1 MNTVVAHSDERPI
14 EIEFAPQGS
23 TGLPVEVL
31 RRSTLVERMASREIA
46 TRQRVGF
53 HQLLL
58 CTHGSGTHMV
68 DFEPV
73 AFEPGTM
80 LRIHPGQV
88 QRFLP
93 DEDFEARMVVW
104 PAESHHADPT
114 APAWYPGSAA
124 PTRWQLDARLRQDL
138 NAWID
143 DLEAEQMRFEN
154 TSIHR
159 SLLQSMLCSLLM
171 RLAIELPDAAPTGT
185 RLPQAYLDFRQIIET
200 SLYERP
206 TVVSLAHQLG
216 YSTRTLDRACQQASG
231 QTARDILD
239 DRLTLE
245 VRRLLTHTDRPFARI
260 GAELGF
266 TDPSNFSKFVKRN
279 LGQVP
284 TEIRSQS

>member
-1 MNTVVAHSDERPI
+1 MGVAHGDERPI
-14 EIEFAPQGS
+14 EIEFAPQGKP
-23 TGLPVEVL
+23 GLPVEVL
-31 RRSTLVERMASREIA
+31 RRSALVARMASREIA

-58 CTHGSGTHMV
+58 CTQGAGTHMV

-73 AFEPGTM
+73 VFEPGTM
-80 LRIHPGQV
+80 VRIHPGQV

-93 DEDFEARMVVW
+93 HEGFDARMVVW
-104 PAESHHADPT
+104 PPESHHADPT
-114 APAWYPGSAA
+114 AAAWYPGSSA
-124 PTRWQLDARLRQDL
+124 PTRWQLDARLQQHV
-138 NAWID
+138 NEWID
-143 DLEAEQMRFEN
+143 GLEAEQRRFKN
-154 TSIHR
+154 TPIHR
-159 SLLQSMLCSLLM
+159 SLMQSMLCSMLM
-171 RLAIELPDAAPTGT
+171 RLAIELPDASPTGT

-206 TVVSLAHQLG
+206 TVVSLAHELG

-231 QTARDILD
+231 RTARDILD